1 MSSRAEEVVVLHV
14 VSNLTPG
21 GAELMMKR
29 LIARHLAGA
38 GSGKYRDHVVS
49 LREKA
54 SVGAQLEAMGIEVV
68 PLGMTGPLSARK
80 AVRSLA
86 AIIERLKPDLVQTW
100 LYHADLVGGIAAR
113 RAGAPPVIWN
123 VRTTRIPPGR
133 GTSAMTTLVRR
144 ACAFLSS
151 RLPRRIVYVA
161 ESARRIHER
170 LGYDASKSLVLP
182 NGYDMPALPS
192 PDARAAARARFDI
205 PEAAVVIGSAGR
217 YNALKDYPSFIAAAA
232 ALAARR
238 PGLRFLLAGRELDR
252 RNPELVAMVEASG
265 FGERFH
271 LAGEQ
276 QGLGDFLAAT
286 DIFCLHSIVEGFPN
300 VVAEAMAMAV
310 PCAVT
315 DVGDAALIVGETGFV
330 VPPERPELMAEALE
344 RLLAEPETER
354 AERGRLARER
364 IAANYSMEAIG
375 ARYDALYESVVA
387 KVN

>member
-1 MSSRAEEVVVLHV
+1 

-38 GSGKYRDHVVS
+38 GGGEYRHHVVS

-54 SVGAQLEAMGIEVV
+54 SVGVQLEKMGIEVV
-68 PLGMTGPLSARK
+68 ALGMTGPLSARK

-86 AIIERLKPDLVQTW
+86 DMIRRLKPDLVQTW

-123 VRTTRIPPGR
+123 VRTTQIPPGR
-133 GTSAMTTLVRR
+133 GTSATTTLVRR

-151 RLPRRIVYVA
+151 RLPLRIVYVA
-161 ESARRIHER
+161 ESARQIHEK

-182 NGYDMPALPS
+182 NGYDMPELPS
-192 PDARAAARARFDI
+192 PEARQAARARFGI
-205 PEAAVVIGSAGR
+205 NGGAVVIGSAGR

-232 ALAARR
+232 TLAARR
-238 PGLRFLLAGRELDR
+238 PDLRFLLAGRELDGG
-252 RNPELVAMVEASG
+252 NAELVAAVEATG
-265 FGERFH
+265 FGDRFH

-276 QGLGDFLAAT
+276 QGLGEFLAAT

-300 VVAEAMAMAV
+300 VVAEAMAMTV

-330 VPPERPELMAEALE
+330 VPPERPEAMAQALE
-344 RLLAEPETER
+344 SLLAEPEAQR

-364 IAANYSMEAIG
+364 IEANYSMEAIG
-375 ARYDALYESVVA
+375 ARYDALWESVVQ
-387 KVN
+387 KG